1 MAQTVIGLFDSASDA
16 QKAVDQLVSN
26 GFSRSNI
33 DVSSSGTSGAYGSS
47 DTTSTGSSSTNLDAS
62 SSAYNT
68 GTSGTYN
75 SGSTDLRS
83 ADLSGTSGSYGTG
96 SNTLGTSGLTGT
108 GANDLSGT
116 SNYSGSSNYSNSS
129 TEHEGIGHSISRFFS
144 NLFGNDDEANTY
156 SGVANKSGSIVTV
169 HAQSAEEAEQA
180 ADILDDNGAID
191 VNERASQYGL
201 SGNASTGN
209 YDSTRTTGTTGNVT
223 SGDQTTSIPI
233 IEEQLNVGK
242 RTVETGGAR
251 LRSRIVERPV
261 EENLRLREE
270 RVTVERNPVNRA
282 ATEAD
287 FTNFKEG
294 TIEVTERAEVPVVAK
309 EARVVEEVSL
319 GKEVQ
324 EREETIRET
333 VRKTEV
339 DVENITDSS
348 RSTDLTSGTT
358 NTTSSNTGSLGTTN
372 PLGTGGSGTSS
383 DTASGTTSGSGIL

>member
-16 QKAVDQLVSN
+16 QKAVEQLVSN

-33 DVSSSGTSGAYGSS
+33 DVSSSGATG
-47 DTTSTGSSSTNLDAS
+47 STGSSSTGLATSDTSGNYGS
-62 SSAYNT
+62 ST
-68 GTSGTYN
+68 TGLGTS
-75 SGSTDLRS
+75 DI
-83 ADLSGTSGSYGTG
+83 SGTSGSYGTG
-96 SNTLGTSGLTGT
+96 TTGLGTS
-108 GANDLSGT
+108 DLSGT
-116 SNYSGSSNYSNSS
+116 SGSYSTGSNALDSSGSSTGSYGTSS
-129 TEHEGIGHSISRFFS
+129 SHHEGEGIGHSISRFFS
-144 NLFGNDDEANTY
+144 NLFGNDDEATTY

-201 SGNASTGN
+201 TSGSSSSAGDYS
-209 YDSTRTTGTTGNVT
+209 TTGSTSGKTT
-223 SGDQTTSIPI
+223 GDQTTSIPI
-233 IEEQLNVGK
+233 IEENLQIGK

-261 EENLRLREE
+261 EESLRLREE
-270 RVTVERNPVNRA
+270 RVTVERNAVNRP

-294 TIEVTERAEVPVVAK
+294 TIEVTETAEVPVVAK

-319 GKEVQ
+319 GKEVN
-324 EREETIRET
+324 EREETIRDT

-339 DVENITDSS
+339 DVENIQGTNRTTGTST
-348 RSTDLTSGTT
+348 TDLD
-358 NTTSSNTGSLGTTN
+358 NTGS
-372 PLGTGGSGTSS
+372 TGSTSTGSGLT
-383 DTASGTTSGSGIL
+383 GSGSGVL